1 MKISIKLFL
10 IFFLFI
16 ILDKIWFSFSAS
28 FFKSQI
34 GSMMN
39 MDGEEIKLRIAP
51 AILVYVL
58 MSIGLY
64 YFVFFI
70 KEPVNISEA
79 ILRGG
84 VLGFTIY
91 GVFDLTNRALLKHY
105 PWEMVIVDMIWGTVI
120 FSLISMILYFINSLN
135 FL

>member
-1 MKISIKLFL
+1 
-10 IFFLFI
+10 
-16 ILDKIWFSFSAS
+16 
-28 FFKSQI
+28 
-34 GSMMN
+34 MN